1 MTELYHIL
9 ADLNERRRQ
18 LGMSESVVAQRAGI
32 SPSTAHRTLA
42 GRENPGYRAV
52 EAIANALVA
61 PLWRKPEDIALT
73 LEKQAAAKAEKLVRL
88 VQGSSALEGQAVD
101 KVTRRQMV
109 QRTKA
114 ELLAGPRRRLWA
126 TR

>member
-1 MTELYHIL
+1 MTQLYDIL

-18 LGMSESVVAQRAGI
+18 LGMSEIVVAQRADLSLSTVQRMFNGTGT
-32 SPSTAHRTLA
+32 PSSA
-42 GRENPGYRAV
+42 
-52 EAIANALVA
+52 ALVA
-61 PLWRKPEDIALT
+61 VASALGAKLVLKGKSILRMQHERAST
-73 LEKQAAAKAEKLVRL
+73 KAERLVRL

-101 KVTRRQMV
+101 KATRRQMV

-114 ELLAGPRRRLWA
+114 ELLAGPPRRLWA

>member
-1 MTELYHIL
+1 MTQLYDIL

-18 LGMSESVVAQRAGI
+18 LGMSEIVVAQRADLSLSTVQRMFNGTGT
-32 SPSTAHRTLA
+32 PSSA
-42 GRENPGYRAV
+42 
-52 EAIANALVA
+52 ALVGVA
-61 PLWRKPEDIALT
+61 SALGAK
-73 LEKQAAAKAEKLVRL
+73 LVLKGASILRMQDQRASAKAEKLVRL

-101 KVTRRQMV
+101 RATRRQMV

-114 ELLAGPRRRLWA
+114 ELLAGSRRRLWA

>member
-1 MTELYHIL
+1 MTQLYDIL
-9 ADLNERRRQ
+9 AGLNERRRQ
-18 LGMSESVVAQRAGI
+18 LGMSEIVVAQRAGL
-32 SPSTAHRTLA
+32 SLTTAQRALA
-42 GRENPGYRAV
+42 GRGNPGYRAV

-61 PLWRKPEDIALT
+61 PLGRKPEDIALT
-73 LEKQAAAKAEKLVRL
+73 LEKQAAAKAERLVRL

-101 KVTRRQMV
+101 RATRRQMV

-126 TR
+126 T